1 MKPFHALRCLTA
13 AGALACLL
21 ATPALPADRAP
32 IELLAFLR
40 PATPQ
45 APEPEPETP
54 RQVREH
60 TVPAARRAIDGVE
73 FLDENNPDRK
83 RLQRIEE
90 ATRHLPYDA
99 NGFPDWMRALK
110 SGLIKPRSNLHGN
123 EKMDVLDLDIIM
135 RNTKEMPFVKFP
147 HRSHTEW
154 LTCSNCHPDP
164 FPAKAG
170 GTEIRMINIF
180 RGQYCGKC
188 HDRVAFITFFSC
200 DRCHSQPQK
209 PGTIP

>member
-1 MKPFHALRCLTA
+1 LNSFPILGRLTA
-13 AGALACLL
+13 VGALACLI
-21 ATPALPADRAP
+21 ATEALPADRAP
-32 IELLAFLR
+32 VGLLAFLR
-40 PATPQ
+40 PATGQ
-45 APEPEPETP
+45 AADPEPP
-54 RQVREH
+54 REVQEH

-73 FLDENNPDRK
+73 FLDNNNPDRQ
-83 RLQRIEE
+83 RLQRIDE

-110 SGLIKPRSNLHGN
+110 AGLIKPRSSLQGN
-123 EKMDVLDLDIIM
+123 APMEVLDLDIIM

-164 FPAKAG
+164 FPTKAG

-200 DRCHSQPQK
+200 DRCHSLPQK
-209 PGTIP
+209 TATTP

>member
-1 MKPFHALRCLTA
+1 MCTLGRLSA
-13 AGALACLL
+13 AGALAFLL
-21 ATPALPADRAP
+21 ATEVQPADRAP
-32 IELLAFLR
+32 AGLLAFLR
-40 PATPQ
+40 PATAQP
-45 APEPEPETP
+45 AIPETT
-54 RQVREH
+54 RQVEEH
-60 TVPAARRAIDGVE
+60 TVPAARRTIEGVE
-73 FLDENNPDRK
+73 FLDENNPDRQ

-123 EKMDVLDLDIIM
+123 ENMDVLDLDIIM

-154 LTCSNCHPDP
+154 LTCSNCHPAP

>member
-1 MKPFHALRCLTA
+1 MNRLRTLARLSA
-13 AGALACLL
+13 AVALACLM
-21 ATPALPADRAP
+21 ATQALPADRAP
-32 IELLAFLR
+32 VELLAFLR
-40 PATPQ
+40 PATTQ
-45 APEPEPETP
+45 AADPETN
-54 RQVREH
+54 RQVQEH

-73 FLDENNPDRK
+73 FLDEHNPDRQ

-99 NGFPDWMRALK
+99 NGFPDWMKALK

-154 LTCSNCHPDP
+154 LACSNCHPDP
-164 FPAKAG
+164 FPTKAG
-170 GTEIRMINIF
+170 STEIRMINIF